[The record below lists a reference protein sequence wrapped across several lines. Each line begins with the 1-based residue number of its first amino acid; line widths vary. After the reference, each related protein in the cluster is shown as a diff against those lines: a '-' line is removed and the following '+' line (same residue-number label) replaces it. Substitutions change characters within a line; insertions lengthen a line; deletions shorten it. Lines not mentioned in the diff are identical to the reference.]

1 MSSGFVDHATKFIVC
16 GGVSFMLGLTLS
28 TRIRLAKLEFNPVA
42 MEHNEVALEHDQ
54 VAQLEQRLE
63 EKLEKCMVRILMMK
77 QASPTHVG
85 GAAATA
91 APFPTV
97 LHVCH
102 LPECV
107 KQPVYAAAWHLAWE
121 YRTAGVEGDR
131 HGHTLVLGV
140 PDELFRFGTRHKF
153 DPFSACNGSILCP
166 DDVEEVR
173 RCMNADGMTLIDGV
187 SGAPVANKFFAAG
200 LSDCA
205 GGARSRSSLWMAKS
219 ALCVVIR
226 ISQDGKI
233 ALYLRS
239 DLGSALACHHY

>member
-1 MSSGFVDHATKFIVC
+1 MSDCLAVGATKFIVC
-16 GGVSFMLGLTLS
+16 GGVCFTLGLTLS
-28 TRIRLAKLEFNPVA
+28 RIRLARL
-42 MEHNEVALEHDQ
+42 EHNHVAVKHNQVALEHDR

-63 EKLEKCMVRILMMK
+63 EKLEKCMVRLLMK

-85 GAAATA
+85 GAVV
-91 APFPTV
+91 PLPTV

-107 KQPVYAAAWHLAWE
+107 KQPVYEAAWHLAWE
-121 YRTAGVEGDR
+121 YRTAGVEGER
-131 HGHTLVLGV
+131 HGHTLVLGI
-140 PDELFRFGTRHKF
+140 PDELFRFGRRNKF
-153 DPFSACNGSILCP
+153 DPFGARKGSILCP
-166 DDVEEVR
+166 HDVEEVR

-187 SGAPVANKFFAAG
+187 SGAPVANKFFASG

-205 GGARSRSSLWMAKS
+205 GGARSRSSLWIAES

-226 ISQDGKI
+226 ISQDGKV

-239 DLGSALACHHY
+239 DLGTALACHHY

>member
-1 MSSGFVDHATKFIVC
+1 MSDRLAVCATKFIVC
-16 GGVSFMLGLTLS
+16 GGVSFALGLTLS
-28 TRIRLAKLEFNPVA
+28 RIRLARLEEPNQVA
-42 MEHNEVALEHDQ
+42 MEHNQVVLEHDQ

-63 EKLEKCMVRILMMK
+63 EKLEKCMVRILMK
-77 QASPTHVG
+77 QASPTPVG
-85 GAAATA
+85 VTI
-91 APFPTV
+91 APLPTV

-107 KQPVYAAAWHLAWE
+107 KQPVYEAAWRLAWE

-153 DPFSACNGSILCP
+153 DPFRAREGSILCP

-187 SGAPVANKFFAAG
+187 SGAPVANKFFATG

-226 ISQDGKI
+226 ISQDGKV
-233 ALYLRS
+233 ALYMRS
-239 DLGSALACHHY
+239 DLGSALACHLY